1 MDQDFNLNVRINTG
15 DAVQGLINI
24 KSAADQAATS
34 VGKVGESAQS
44 AAQEVSK
51 VGDAADKS
59 IPKVQGLGSAFEGVF
74 STAVEMG
81 SQAGGTLGDIF
92 KSVNQAIPTVKQINN
107 TAITGLR
114 GVKAA
119 LASTGIGAFIVAI
132 GVIISH
138 WEGFLQAVGSSKEEF
153 DTFKSKALDTLG
165 NIVSGIV
172 GVGNVIFQS
181 LITPLRTV
189 IVTVQGLGR
198 VMGDVFSGQWGKI
211 REDAQNALGAIKDVW
226 EKGLDFSGN
235 FQKGKEAGE
244 KFVQGVVTTFTYKAP
259 EIEKTGTDNLSGGSS
274 GKGNAY
280 RKAGEKAGKEFGK
293 GLAQGADSMSKE
305 VSSMV
310 DKLLDEKEL
319 QAEIERVEKEVVP
332 DLVQQLKG
340 LTGNVDLD
348 FNGKLFTEDV
358 VKEIAKLELAYHK
371 NLEAIRKEEEKG
383 LLNSQTAKE
392 LRESL
397 EKEHNEAIGSI
408 LEQRAGEYREE
419 GEEELKYTQGQLK
432 TLLELQYRREELEHQ
447 FDEDQ
452 LTSGG
457 YWSVGKNK
465 ALEALQLDR
474 LNSLKKYYQ
483 EMFKIETDPDKKQ
496 EILQDIQDVEN
507 QKTLIVLQASEERKK
522 IRASEV
528 ATYADA
534 ANSIADI
541 FGTVAAAEEERIQ
554 RELDAGDIGI
564 EAAKSQFETVKQWQ
578 YAQTWINTV
587 AGMTAALTAPSMQ
600 ATGPAGWVAAATQ
613 AASLLATGIAQT
625 IKIKNTQFNGGGV
638 SSGGSGISAS
648 PSVTPIDVR
657 NDIQQSPT
665 VLPDSQS
672 PRNQRV
678 YILERDIQDSNRR
691 VEVRENNS
699 TF

>member
-15 DAVQGLINI
+15 DAVQDLLNI

-92 KSVNQAIPTVKQINN
+92 KSVNQAIPTVKKINS
-107 TAITGLR
+107 TAISGLR

-138 WEGFLQAVGSSKEEF
+138 WEGFLQAVGSSEEEF

-181 LITPLRTV
+181 LITPFQNV

-226 EKGLDFSGN
+226 EKGFDFSGN

-244 KFVQGVVTTFTYKAP
+244 KFVQGVVTTFTF
-259 EIEKTGTDNLSGGSS
+259 
-274 GKGNAY
+274 
-280 RKAGEKAGKEFGK
+280 RKAGEKAGEEFGE

-319 QAEIERVEKEVVP
+319 QAEIDRVKKEVVP

-340 LTGNVDLD
+340 LTGNIDLD

-358 VKEIAKLELAYHK
+358 VTEIAKLELAYRK

-419 GEEELKYTQGQLK
+419 GEEELKYTRGQLK

-522 IRASEV
+522 IRLEEV
-528 ATYADA
+528 QSYMDA

-541 FGTVAAAEEERIQ
+541 FGIVAEAEEERIQ
-554 RELDAGDIGI
+554 RQLDAGEISK
-564 EAAKSQFETVKQWQ
+564 EAAESQFKTVKQWQ
-578 YAQTWINTV
+578 YAQTWINTI
-587 AGMTAALTAPSMQ
+587 AGMTAALTSPILNS
-600 ATGPAGWVAAATQ
+600 TPAGWVAASVQ
-613 AASLLATGIAQT
+613 AASLLSTGIAQT
-625 IKIKNTQFNGGGV
+625 IKIKNTKFNGEGV
-638 SSGGSGISAS
+638 SSGGSGVSAS

-691 VEVRENNS
+691 VEIRENNS

>member
-1 MDQDFNLNVRINTG
+1 MEDQNVNLNVKINTG
-15 DAVQGLINI
+15 DAVQSLIDI

-74 STAVEMG
+74 STALELG

-92 KSVNQAIPTVKQINN
+92 KSVNQAIPTVKKINS

-132 GVIISH
+132 GVITSH
-138 WEGFLQAVGSSKEEF
+138 WEGFLQAIGSSKEEF
-153 DTFKSKALDTLG
+153 DTFKSTALDTLG

-172 GVGNVIFQS
+172 GVGNVIFQA
-181 LITPLRTV
+181 LITPFRNV
-189 IVTVQGLGR
+189 IVTVQGLGS

-211 REDAQNALGAIKDVW
+211 REDAQNALGTIKDFW
-226 EKGLDFSGN
+226 EKGFDFSGN
-235 FQKGKEAGE
+235 FQKGREAGE
-244 KFVQGVVTTFTYKAP
+244 KFVQGVITTFTYKAP
-259 EIEKTGTDNLSGGSS
+259 EIRN
-274 GKGNAY
+274 
-280 RKAGEKAGKEFGK
+280 AGENAGKEF
-293 GLAQGADSMSKE
+293 ADSMSKE

-319 QAEIERVEKEVVP
+319 QAEIDRVKKEVVP
-332 DLVQQLKG
+332 DLVQQLKE
-340 LTGNVDLD
+340 LSGNVDLD

-358 VKEIAKLELAYHK
+358 VTEIAKLELAYRK

-392 LRESL
+392 LRENL

-432 TLLELQYRREELEHQ
+432 TLLELQDRREELEYQ
-447 FDEDQ
+447 FNEDQ

-496 EILQDIQDVEN
+496 EILQNIQDVEN

-522 IRASEV
+522 IRLEEIQS
-528 ATYADA
+528 YADA

-541 FGTVAAAEEERIQ
+541 LGTVAQAEEERIQ
-554 RELDAGDIGI
+554 KQLDAGDISK
-564 EAAKSQFETVKQWQ
+564 EAAESQFKTVKQWQ
-578 YAQTWINTV
+578 YAQTWINTI
-587 AGMTAALTAPSMQ
+587 AGMTAALTAPSLQ
-600 ATGPAGWVAAATQ
+600 SNPAGWVAAATQ

-625 IKIKNTQFNGGGV
+625 IKIKNTKFNGEGV

-691 VEVRENNS
+691 VEIRENNS

>member
-1 MDQDFNLNVRINTG
+1 MDQDFNLNVKINTG
-15 DAVQGLINI
+15 NAVQSLLDI

-74 STAVEMG
+74 STALELG

-92 KSVNQAIPTVKQINN
+92 KSINQAIPTVQKINS
-107 TAITGLR
+107 TAIAGLR

-138 WEGFLQAVGSSKEEF
+138 WEGFLQAIGSSKEEF
-153 DTFKSKALDTLG
+153 DTFKSKVLDTLG

-181 LITPLRTV
+181 LITPVRNV
-189 IVTVQGLGR
+189 IVAVQGLGR

-211 REDAQNALGAIKDVW
+211 KEDAQNALGSIKDSW
-226 EKGLDFSGN
+226 EKGFDFSGN
-235 FQKGKEAGE
+235 FQKGREAGE

-259 EIEKTGTDNLSGGSS
+259 EI
-274 GKGNAY
+274 
-280 RKAGEKAGKEFGK
+280 RRAGEEAGEEF
-293 GLAQGADSMSKE
+293 ADSMSKE

-310 DKLLDEKEL
+310 DKLIDEKEL
-319 QAEIERVEKEVVP
+319 QAEIDRVKKEVVP
-332 DLVQQLKG
+332 DLVEQLKR
-340 LTGNVDLD
+340 LSGNIDLD

-358 VKEIAKLELAYHK
+358 VTEIAKLELAYHK
-371 NLEAIRKEEEKG
+371 SLEAIKKEEEGG

-397 EKEHNEAIGSI
+397 EKEHNEAIESI
-408 LEQRAGEYREE
+408 LLQRAREYREE

-447 FDEDQ
+447 FEEDQ

-457 YWSVGKNK
+457 YWSVGKSK

-507 QKTLIVLQASEERKK
+507 QKTLIERQGLEERKK
-522 IRASEV
+522 IRLEEV
-528 ATYADA
+528 QSYADA

-541 FGTVAAAEEERIQ
+541 FGTVAQAEEERIQ
-554 RELDAGDIGI
+554 RQLDAGDISK
-564 EAAKSQFETVKQWQ
+564 EAAESQFETVKGWQ
-578 YAQTWINTV
+578 YAQTWINTI
-587 AGMTAALTAPSMQ
+587 AGMTAALTAPSLQ
-600 ATGPAGWVAAATQ
+600 SNPAGWVAAATQ

-625 IKIKNTQFNGGGV
+625 IKIKKTKFNGEGV
-638 SSGGSGISAS
+638 SSGGSGITAS

>member
-1 MDQDFNLNVRINTG
+1 MDQDFNLNVKINTG
-15 DAVQGLINI
+15 DAVQSLTNI

-74 STAVEMG
+74 STALEMG

-92 KSVNQAIPTVKQINN
+92 KSVNQAIPTVKKINS

-181 LITPLRTV
+181 LITPLRNV

-211 REDAQNALGAIKDVW
+211 KEDAQNALGAIKDVW
-226 EKGLDFSGN
+226 EEGFDFSGN

-259 EIEKTGTDNLSGGSS
+259 EVEKTGTDSLSGGSS

-319 QAEIERVEKEVVP
+319 QAEIDRVKKEVVP

-340 LTGNVDLD
+340 LTGNIDLD

-358 VKEIAKLELAYHK
+358 VTEIAKLELAYHK

-383 LLNSQTAKE
+383 LLNSQTVKE

-541 FGTVAAAEEERIQ
+541 LGTVAAAEEERIQ
-554 RELDAGDIGI
+554 RQLDAGDISK
-564 EAAKSQFETVKQWQ
+564 EAAESQFKTVKQWQ
-578 YAQTWINTV
+578 YAQTWINTI

-625 IKIKNTQFNGGGV
+625 IKIKNTEFGGGGV

-691 VEVRENNS
+691 VEIRENNS

>member
-1 MDQDFNLNVRINTG
+1 MDQDFNLNVKINTG
-15 DAVQGLINI
+15 DAVQGLTNI

-34 VGKVGESAQS
+34 VGKIGESARS

-51 VGDAADKS
+51 VEDAADKS
-59 IPKVQGLGSAFEGVF
+59 IPKVQGLGSAFEEVF
-74 STAVEMG
+74 STALNMG

-92 KSVNQAIPTVKQINN
+92 KSVNQAIPTVKKINS
-107 TAITGLR
+107 TAIAGLR

-132 GVIISH
+132 GVITSH
-138 WEGFLQAVGSSKEEF
+138 WEGFLQAIGSSKEEF

-172 GVGNVIFQS
+172 GVGNIIFQS
-181 LITPLRTV
+181 LITPFRNV

-198 VMGDVFSGQWGKI
+198 VMEDVFSGQWGKI
-211 REDAQNALGAIKDVW
+211 KEDARNALGAIKDTW
-226 EKGLDFSGN
+226 EKGFDFSGN

-244 KFVQGVVTTFTYKAP
+244 KFVQGVVITF
-259 EIEKTGTDNLSGGSS
+259 
-274 GKGNAY
+274 
-280 RKAGEKAGKEFGK
+280 RKAGEEAGEGFGE
-293 GLAQGADSMSKE
+293 GLADSMSKE

-319 QAEIERVEKEVVP
+319 QAEIERVKKEVVP
-332 DLVQQLKG
+332 DLVQQLKE

-358 VKEIAKLELAYHK
+358 VTEIAKLELAYRK

-392 LRESL
+392 LKESL

-419 GEEELKYTQGQLK
+419 GEEELKYTRGQLK
-432 TLLELQYRREELEHQ
+432 TLLELQHRREELEYQ
-447 FDEDQ
+447 FNEDQ

-507 QKTLIVLQASEERKK
+507 QKTLIVLQAAEERKQ
-522 IRASEV
+522 IRLEEIQS
-528 ATYADA
+528 YADA

-541 FGTVAAAEEERIQ
+541 LGTVAQAEEERIQ
-554 RELDAGDIGI
+554 RQLDAGDISK
-564 EAAKSQFETVKQWQ
+564 EAAESQFKTVKQWQ
-578 YAQTWINTV
+578 YAQTWINTI
-587 AGMTAALTAPSMQ
+587 AGMTAALTAPSLQ
-600 ATGPAGWVAAATQ
+600 SNPAGWVAAATQ

-625 IKIKNTQFNGGGV
+625 IKIKKTKFNGEGV
-638 SSGGSGISAS
+638 SSGGSGVSAS
-648 PSVTPIDVR
+648 PSVSVTPIDVR

>member
-1 MDQDFNLNVRINTG
+1 MDQDFNLNVKINTG
-15 DAVQGLINI
+15 NAVQDLLNI

-34 VGKVGESAQS
+34 VGKIGESAQG
-44 AAQEVSK
+44 AAQEVSN

-74 STAVEMG
+74 STALEMG

-92 KSVNQAIPTVKQINN
+92 KSVNQAIPTVKKINS
-107 TAITGLR
+107 TAIAGLR

-119 LASTGIGAFIVAI
+119 LVSTGIGAFIVAI

-181 LITPLRTV
+181 LITPLRNV
-189 IVTVQGLGR
+189 IVTVQGLGK

-211 REDAQNALGAIKDVW
+211 KEDAQNALGAIKDVW
-226 EKGLDFSGN
+226 EEGFDFSGN

-259 EIEKTGTDNLSGGSS
+259 EVEKTGTDTLSGGSS

-280 RKAGEKAGKEFGK
+280 RKAGEKAGKEFGE
-293 GLAQGADSMSKE
+293 GLAQGVD
-305 VSSMV
+305 SMV
-310 DKLLDEKEL
+310 DKLQDEKEL
-319 QAEIERVEKEVVP
+319 QAEIDRVKKEVVP
-332 DLVQQLKG
+332 DLVQQLKE
-340 LTGNVDLD
+340 LTGNTDLD

-358 VKEIAKLELAYHK
+358 VTEIAKLELAYHK

-474 LNSLKKYYQ
+474 LNSLKKYYE

-534 ANSIADI
+534 ANSIAEI
-541 FGTVAAAEEERIQ
+541 FGTVAQLEEERIQ
-554 RELDAGDIGI
+554 RQLKAGDIGI

-578 YAQTWINTV
+578 YAQTWINTI

-600 ATGPAGWVAAATQ
+600 TTGPAGWVAAATQ

-625 IKIKNTQFNGGGV
+625 IKIKNTEFDGGGV
-638 SSGGSGISAS
+638 SSGGSGVSAS

>member
-1 MDQDFNLNVRINTG
+1 MDQDFNLNVKINTG
-15 DAVQGLINI
+15 DAVQGLTNI

-34 VGKVGESAQS
+34 VGKVGESARS

-81 SQAGGTLGDIF
+81 SRAGGTLGDIF
-92 KSVNQAIPTVKQINN
+92 KSVNQAIPIVKKINN

-181 LITPLRTV
+181 LITPLQNV

-226 EKGLDFSGN
+226 EKGFDFSGN

-244 KFVQGVVTTFTYKAP
+244 KFVQGVVITF
-259 EIEKTGTDNLSGGSS
+259 
-274 GKGNAY
+274 
-280 RKAGEKAGKEFGK
+280 RKAGEKAGKEFGE

-319 QAEIERVEKEVVP
+319 QAEIDRVKKEVVP

-340 LTGNVDLD
+340 LTGNIDLD

-358 VKEIAKLELAYHK
+358 VTEIAKLELAYHK

-522 IRASEV
+522 IRIEEIQS
-528 ATYADA
+528 YADA

-554 RELDAGDIGI
+554 RQLDAGDISI

-578 YAQTWINTV
+578 YAQTWINTI

-613 AASLLATGIAQT
+613 AASILATGIAQT
-625 IKIKNTQFNGGGV
+625 IKIKNTDFSGGGV
-638 SSGGSGISAS
+638 SSGGSGVSAS

>member
-1 MDQDFNLNVRINTG
+1 MDQDFNLNVKINTG
-15 DAVQGLINI
+15 NAVQDLLNI
-24 KSAADQAATS
+24 KSAADQAAGS
-34 VGKVGESAQS
+34 VGKIGESAQG

-59 IPKVQGLGSAFEGVF
+59 IPKVQGLGGAFEGVF
-74 STAVEMG
+74 STALDLG

-92 KSVNQAIPTVKQINN
+92 KSVNQAIPAVQKINS
-107 TAITGLR
+107 TAISGLR

-181 LITPLRTV
+181 LITPFQNV

-211 REDAQNALGAIKDVW
+211 KEDAQNALGAIKGVW
-226 EKGLDFSGN
+226 EKGFDFSGN

-244 KFVQGVVTTFTYKAP
+244 KFVQGVVTTFTYKA
-259 EIEKTGTDNLSGGSS
+259 
-274 GKGNAY
+274 
-280 RKAGEKAGKEFGK
+280 GEKAGEEFGE
-293 GLAQGADSMSKE
+293 GLAQGAENSMSKE

-310 DKLLDEKEL
+310 DKLIDEKEL
-319 QAEIERVEKEVVP
+319 QAEIDRVKKKVVP
-332 DLVQQLKG
+332 DLVQQLKE
-340 LTGNVDLD
+340 LTGNTDLD

-358 VKEIAKLELAYHK
+358 VTEIAKLELAYHK

-392 LRESL
+392 LKESL
-397 EKEHNEAIGSI
+397 EKEHNEAIESI

-419 GEEELKYTQGQLK
+419 GEEELKYTRGQLK

-447 FDEDQ
+447 FEEDQ

-474 LNSLKKYYQ
+474 LNSLKKYYE

-522 IRASEV
+522 IRLEEIQS
-528 ATYADA
+528 YADA

-541 FGTVAAAEEERIQ
+541 LGTVAEAEEERIQ
-554 RELDAGDIGI
+554 RQLDAGDISK
-564 EAAKSQFETVKQWQ
+564 EAAESQFKTVKQWQ
-578 YAQTWINTV
+578 YAQTWINTI
-587 AGMTAALTAPSMQ
+587 AGMTAALTAPSLQ
-600 ATGPAGWVAAATQ
+600 SNPAGWVAAATQ

-625 IKIKNTQFNGGGV
+625 IKIKNTKFDGEGV
-638 SSGGSGISAS
+638 SSGGSGITAS

-672 PRNQRV
+672 PRHQRV

>member
-1 MDQDFNLNVRINTG
+1 MDQDFNLNVKINTG
-15 DAVQGLINI
+15 NAIQSLTNI

-34 VGKVGESAQS
+34 VGKIGESAQG

-74 STAVEMG
+74 STALELG

-92 KSVNQAIPTVKQINN
+92 KSINQAIPTVKKINS

-119 LASTGIGAFIVAI
+119 LVSTGIGAFIVAI
-132 GVIISH
+132 GAIISH

-153 DTFKSKALDTLG
+153 DNFKSKALDTLG

-181 LITPLRTV
+181 LITPVRNV
-189 IVTVQGLGR
+189 IVAVQGLGR

-211 REDAQNALGAIKDVW
+211 KEDAQNALGAIKDSW
-226 EKGLDFSGN
+226 EKGFDFSGN
-235 FQKGKEAGE
+235 FQKGREAGE

-259 EIEKTGTDNLSGGSS
+259 EVRG
-274 GKGNAY
+274 
-280 RKAGEKAGKEFGK
+280 AGEDLGKEF
-293 GLAQGADSMSKE
+293 ADSMSKE

-319 QAEIERVEKEVVP
+319 QAEIDRVKKKVVP
-332 DLVQQLKG
+332 DLVQQLKELSG
-340 LTGNVDLD
+340 KVDLD

-358 VKEIAKLELAYHK
+358 VTEIAKLELAYRK
-371 NLEAIRKEEEKG
+371 NLEAIRKEEEGG

-432 TLLELQYRREELEHQ
+432 TLLELQYRREELERQ
-447 FDEDQ
+447 FEEDQ

-507 QKTLIVLQASEERKK
+507 QKTLVVLQAAEERKK
-522 IRASEV
+522 IRLEEIQS
-528 ATYADA
+528 YADA

-541 FGTVAAAEEERIQ
+541 LGTVAQAEEERIQ
-554 RELDAGDIGI
+554 RQLDAGDISK
-564 EAAKSQFETVKQWQ
+564 EAAENQFKTVKQWQ
-578 YAQTWINTV
+578 YAQTWINTI

-625 IKIKNTQFNGGGV
+625 IKIKKTKFNGEGV
-638 SSGGSGISAS
+638 SSGGSGVSAS

-691 VEVRENNS
+691 VEIRENNS

>member
-1 MDQDFNLNVRINTG
+1 MDQDFNLNVKINTG
-15 DAVQGLINI
+15 DAVQGLTNI
-24 KSAADQAATS
+24 KSAADQAAAS

-74 STAVEMG
+74 STALDLG

-92 KSVNQAIPTVKQINN
+92 KSINQAIPTVQKINS
-107 TAITGLR
+107 TAIRGLR

-181 LITPLRTV
+181 LITPVRNV
-189 IVTVQGLGR
+189 IVAVQGLGK

-211 REDAQNALGAIKDVW
+211 KEDAQNALGAIKDSW
-226 EKGLDFSGN
+226 EKGFDFSGN
-235 FQKGKEAGE
+235 FQKGREAGE

-259 EIEKTGTDNLSGGSS
+259 EIRN
-274 GKGNAY
+274 
-280 RKAGEKAGKEFGK
+280 AGEEVGEEI
-293 GLAQGADSMSKE
+293 ADSMSKE

-310 DKLLDEKEL
+310 DKLIDEKEL
-319 QAEIERVEKEVVP
+319 QAEIERVKKEVIP
-332 DLVQQLKG
+332 DLVQQLQK

-358 VKEIAKLELAYHK
+358 VTEIAKLELAYRK
-371 NLEAIRKEEEKG
+371 NLEAIRKEEEGG

-408 LEQRAGEYREE
+408 LLQRAREYREE
-419 GEEELKYTQGQLK
+419 GEEELKYTRGQHK
-432 TLLELQYRREELEHQ
+432 TLLELQYRREELERQ
-447 FDEDQ
+447 FNEDQ
-452 LTSGG
+452 LSLGG

-474 LNSLKKYYQ
+474 LNSLKKYYR
-483 EMFKIETDPDKKQ
+483 EMLKIETDSDKKQ

-522 IRASEV
+522 IRLEEIQSYV
-528 ATYADA
+528 DA

-541 FGTVAAAEEERIQ
+541 LGTVAQAEEERIQ
-554 RELDAGDIGI
+554 RQLDAGDIGI
-564 EAAKSQFETVKQWQ
+564 EAAKRQFETVKKWQ
-578 YAQTWINTV
+578 YAQTWINTI
-587 AGMTAALTAPSMQ
+587 AGMTAALTAPSLQ
-600 ATGPAGWVAAATQ
+600 SNPAGWVAAATQ

-625 IKIKNTQFNGGGV
+625 IKIKNTDINGGGV
-638 SSGGSGISAS
+638 SSGGSGVSAS

-672 PRNQRV
+672 PRHQRV

-691 VEVRENNS
+691 VEIRENNS

>member
-1 MDQDFNLNVRINTG
+1 MDQDFNLNVKINTG
-15 DAVQGLINI
+15 DAVQSLTNI
-24 KSAADQAATS
+24 KSAADQAAAS

-81 SQAGGTLGDIF
+81 SRAGGTLGDIF
-92 KSVNQAIPTVKQINN
+92 KSVNQAIPIVKKINS

-181 LITPLRTV
+181 LITPFRNV
-189 IVTVQGLGR
+189 IVTVQGLGK
-198 VMGDVFSGQWGKI
+198 VMEDVFSGQWGKI

-226 EKGLDFSGN
+226 EKGFDFSGN

-244 KFVQGVVTTFTYKAP
+244 KFVQGVVITF
-259 EIEKTGTDNLSGGSS
+259 
-274 GKGNAY
+274 
-280 RKAGEKAGKEFGK
+280 RKAGEKAGKEFGN

-319 QAEIERVEKEVVP
+319 QAEIDRVKKEVVP
-332 DLVQQLKG
+332 DLVQQLKE

-522 IRASEV
+522 IRLEEIQS
-528 ATYADA
+528 YADA

-541 FGTVAAAEEERIQ
+541 LGTVAEAEEERIQ
-554 RELDAGDIGI
+554 RQLDAGEIGI
-564 EAAKSQFETVKQWQ
+564 EAAKSQFETVKGWQ
-578 YAQTWINTV
+578 YAQTWINTI
-587 AGMTAALTAPSMQ
+587 AGMTAALTSPSLQ
-600 ATGPAGWVAAATQ
+600 SNPAGWVAAATQ

-625 IKIKNTQFNGGGV
+625 IKIKNTEFDGGGV
-638 SSGGSGISAS
+638 SSGGSGITAS

-657 NDIQQSPT
+657 DDIQQSPT

-691 VEVRENNS
+691 VEIRENNS

>member
-1 MDQDFNLNVRINTG
+1 MDQDFNLNVKINTG
-15 DAVQGLINI
+15 DAVQGLTNI
-24 KSAADQAATS
+24 KSAADQAAIS

-59 IPKVQGLGSAFEGVF
+59 IPKVQGLGGAFEGVF
-74 STAVEMG
+74 STAIEMG

-92 KSVNQAIPTVKQINN
+92 KSVNQAIPTVKKINS
-107 TAITGLR
+107 TAISGLR

-138 WEGFLQAVGSSKEEF
+138 WEGFLQAVGSSEEEF

-181 LITPLRTV
+181 LITPFQNV

-198 VMGDVFSGQWGKI
+198 VMEDVFSGQWGKI

-226 EKGLDFSGN
+226 EKGFDFSGN

-244 KFVQGVVTTFTYKAP
+244 KFVQGVVTTFTF
-259 EIEKTGTDNLSGGSS
+259 
-274 GKGNAY
+274 
-280 RKAGEKAGKEFGK
+280 RKAGEKAGKEFGE

-319 QAEIERVEKEVVP
+319 QAEIDRVKKEVVP

-358 VKEIAKLELAYHK
+358 VTEIAKLELAYRK

-483 EMFKIETDPDKKQ
+483 EMFKIETDPYKKQ

-522 IRASEV
+522 IRLEEV
-528 ATYADA
+528 QSYMDA

-541 FGTVAAAEEERIQ
+541 LGTVAEAEEERIQ
-554 RELDAGDIGI
+554 RQLDAGDISK
-564 EAAKSQFETVKQWQ
+564 EAAESQFKTVKQWQ
-578 YAQTWINTV
+578 YAQTWINTI
-587 AGMTAALTAPSMQ
+587 AGMTAALTAPSLQ
-600 ATGPAGWVAAATQ
+600 SNPAGWVAAAAQ

-625 IKIKNTQFNGGGV
+625 IKIKNTKFNGEGV
-638 SSGGSGISAS
+638 SSGGSGVSAS
-648 PSVTPIDVR
+648 PSVSVTPIDVR

>member
-1 MDQDFNLNVRINTG
+1 MDQDFNLNVKINTG
-15 DAVQGLINI
+15 DAVQGLTNI

-34 VGKVGESAQS
+34 VGKIGEGARS

-81 SQAGGTLGDIF
+81 SRAGGTLGDIF
-92 KSVNQAIPTVKQINN
+92 KSVNQAIPIVKKINN

-172 GVGNVIFQS
+172 GVGNIIFQS
-181 LITPLRTV
+181 LITPFRNV

-198 VMGDVFSGQWGKI
+198 VMEDVFSGQWGKI
-211 REDAQNALGAIKDVW
+211 REDAQNALGAIKGVW
-226 EKGLDFSGN
+226 EKGFDFSGN

-244 KFVQGVVTTFTYKAP
+244 KFVQGVVITF
-259 EIEKTGTDNLSGGSS
+259 
-274 GKGNAY
+274 
-280 RKAGEKAGKEFGK
+280 RKAGEKAGTEFGE
-293 GLAQGADSMSKE
+293 GLAEGADSMSKE

-319 QAEIERVEKEVVP
+319 QAEIDRVKKEVVP
-332 DLVQQLKG
+332 DLVQQLKE
-340 LTGNVDLD
+340 LTGNIDLD

-358 VKEIAKLELAYHK
+358 VTEIAKLELAYRK

-432 TLLELQYRREELEHQ
+432 TLLELQDRREELEYQ
-447 FDEDQ
+447 FNEDQ

-522 IRASEV
+522 IRLEEIQS
-528 ATYADA
+528 YADA

-541 FGTVAAAEEERIQ
+541 LGTVAQAEEERIQ
-554 RELDAGDIGI
+554 RQLDAGDISK
-564 EAAKSQFETVKQWQ
+564 EAAESQFKTVKQWQ
-578 YAQTWINTV
+578 YAQTWINTI

-625 IKIKNTQFNGGGV
+625 IKIKNTKFNGEGV
-638 SSGGSGISAS
+638 SSGGSGVSAS

>member
-15 DAVQGLINI
+15 DAVQDLLNI

-92 KSVNQAIPTVKQINN
+92 KSVNQAIPTVKKINS
-107 TAITGLR
+107 TAISGLR

-138 WEGFLQAVGSSKEEF
+138 WEGFLQAVGSSEEEF

-181 LITPLRTV
+181 LITPFQNV

-226 EKGLDFSGN
+226 EKGFDFSGN

-244 KFVQGVVTTFTYKAP
+244 KFVQGVVTTFTF
-259 EIEKTGTDNLSGGSS
+259 
-274 GKGNAY
+274 
-280 RKAGEKAGKEFGK
+280 RKAGEKAGEEFGE

-319 QAEIERVEKEVVP
+319 QAEIDRVKKEVVP

-340 LTGNVDLD
+340 LTGNIDLD

-358 VKEIAKLELAYHK
+358 VTEIAKLELAYRK

-419 GEEELKYTQGQLK
+419 GEEELKYTRGQLK

-522 IRASEV
+522 IRLEEV
-528 ATYADA
+528 QSYMDA

-541 FGTVAAAEEERIQ
+541 FGIVAEAEEERIQ

-564 EAAKSQFETVKQWQ
+564 EAAKSQFETVKKWQ
-578 YAQTWINTV
+578 YAQTWINTI
-587 AGMTAALTAPSMQ
+587 AGMTAALTAPSLQ
-600 ATGPAGWVAAATQ
+600 SNPAGWVAAATQ

-625 IKIKNTQFNGGGV
+625 IKIKNTDFSGGGV
-638 SSGGSGISAS
+638 SSGGSGITTS

-691 VEVRENNS
+691 VEVRESNS

>member
-15 DAVQGLINI
+15 DAVQSLTDI
-24 KSAADQAATS
+24 KSAADQAAAS
-34 VGKVGESAQS
+34 VGKIGESSQS

-74 STAVEMG
+74 STALELG

-92 KSVNQAIPTVKQINN
+92 KSVNQAIPTVKKINS

-181 LITPLRTV
+181 LITPFQNV

-198 VMGDVFSGQWGKI
+198 VMEDVFSGQWGKI

-226 EKGLDFSGN
+226 EKGFDFSGN

-259 EIEKTGTDNLSGGSS
+259 EV
-274 GKGNAY
+274 
-280 RKAGEKAGKEFGK
+280 RRAGEDVGKEF
-293 GLAQGADSMSKE
+293 ADSMSKE

-319 QAEIERVEKEVVP
+319 QAEIDRVKKEVVP
-332 DLVQQLKG
+332 DLVQQLKE

-358 VKEIAKLELAYHK
+358 VTEIAKLELAYHK

-541 FGTVAAAEEERIQ
+541 LGTVAQAEEERIQ
-554 RELDAGDIGI
+554 RQLDAGDISK
-564 EAAKSQFETVKQWQ
+564 EAAENQFKTVKQWQ

-600 ATGPAGWVAAATQ
+600 TTGPAGWVAAATQ

-625 IKIKNTQFNGGGV
+625 IKIKNTDFNGGGV
-638 SSGGSGISAS
+638 SSGGSGITAS

-691 VEVRENNS
+691 VEIRENNS

>member
-1 MDQDFNLNVRINTG
+1 MDQDFNLNVKINTG
-15 DAVQGLINI
+15 NAVQDLLNI
-24 KSAADQAATS
+24 KSAADQAAGS
-34 VGKVGESAQS
+34 VGKIGESAQG

-59 IPKVQGLGSAFEGVF
+59 IPKVQGLGGAFEGVF
-74 STAVEMG
+74 STALDLG

-92 KSVNQAIPTVKQINN
+92 KSVNQAIPAVQKINS
-107 TAITGLR
+107 TAISGLR

-181 LITPLRTV
+181 LITPFQNV

-211 REDAQNALGAIKDVW
+211 KEDAQNALGAIKGVW
-226 EKGLDFSGN
+226 EKGFDFSGN

-244 KFVQGVVTTFTYKAP
+244 KFVQGVVTTFTYKA
-259 EIEKTGTDNLSGGSS
+259 
-274 GKGNAY
+274 
-280 RKAGEKAGKEFGK
+280 GEKAGEEFGE
-293 GLAQGADSMSKE
+293 GLAQGAENSMSKE

-310 DKLLDEKEL
+310 DKLIDEKEL
-319 QAEIERVEKEVVP
+319 QAEIERVKKEVIP
-332 DLVQQLKG
+332 DLVQQLKE

-358 VKEIAKLELAYHK
+358 VTEIAKLELAYHK

-392 LRESL
+392 LKESL
-397 EKEHNEAIGSI
+397 EKEHNEAIESI

-419 GEEELKYTQGQLK
+419 GEEELKYTRGQLK

-447 FDEDQ
+447 FEEDQ

-474 LNSLKKYYQ
+474 LNSLKKYYE

-522 IRASEV
+522 IRLEEIQS
-528 ATYADA
+528 YADA

-541 FGTVAAAEEERIQ
+541 LGTVAEAEEERIQ
-554 RELDAGDIGI
+554 RQLDAGDISK
-564 EAAKSQFETVKQWQ
+564 EAAESQFKTVKQWQ
-578 YAQTWINTV
+578 YAQTWINTI
-587 AGMTAALTAPSMQ
+587 AGMTAALTAPSLQ
-600 ATGPAGWVAAATQ
+600 SNPAGWVAAATQ

-625 IKIKNTQFNGGGV
+625 IKIKNTKFDGEGV
-638 SSGGSGISAS
+638 SSGGSGITAS

-672 PRNQRV
+672 PRHQRV

>member
-1 MDQDFNLNVRINTG
+1 MDQDFNLNVKIDTG
-15 DAVQGLINI
+15 DAVQGLTNI

-34 VGKVGESAQS
+34 VGKIGESAQS

-59 IPKVQGLGSAFEGVF
+59 IPKVQGLGSAFEGAF
-74 STAVEMG
+74 STAVKMG

-92 KSVNQAIPTVKQINN
+92 KSVNQAIPTVKKINS
-107 TAITGLR
+107 TAITGLK

-132 GVIISH
+132 GVLTSH
-138 WEGFLQAVGSSKEEF
+138 WEGFLHAIGSSKEEF
-153 DTFKSKALDTLG
+153 DSFKSKALDTLG

-181 LITPLRTV
+181 LITPLRNV

-198 VMGDVFSGQWGKI
+198 VMEAVFSGQWGKI
-211 REDAQNALGAIKDVW
+211 KTEAQNALGAIKDVW
-226 EKGLDFSGN
+226 EKGFDFSGN

-259 EIEKTGTDNLSGGSS
+259 EVEKTGTDTLSGGSS

-319 QAEIERVEKEVVP
+319 QAEIERVKKEVVP

-340 LTGNVDLD
+340 LTGNIDLD

-358 VKEIAKLELAYHK
+358 VKEIAKLELAYRK
-371 NLEAIRKEEEKG
+371 NLEAIGKEEEKG
-383 LLNSQTAKE
+383 LLNSQTVKE

-408 LEQRAGEYREE
+408 LEQRAGEYRKE
-419 GEEELKYTQGQLK
+419 GEEELKHTQGRLK
-432 TLLELQYRREELEHQ
+432 TLLELQHRREELEYQ

-457 YWSVGKNK
+457 YWSVDKNK

-496 EILQDIQDVEN
+496 EILQDLQNVEN
-507 QKTLIVLQASEERKK
+507 QKTLIAFQASEERKK
-522 IRASEV
+522 IIASEV
-528 ATYADA
+528 NTYAEA
-534 ANSIADI
+534 AQNIADI
-541 FGTVAAAEEERIQ
+541 FGTIAQAEEERIQ
-554 RELDAGDIGI
+554 REVESGKISEE
-564 EAAKSQFETVKQWQ
+564 EAKKQFETNKKWQ
-578 YAQTWINTV
+578 YAQTWINTL
-587 AGMTAALTAPSMQ
+587 AGMTAALTSPVMQSM
-600 ATGPAGWVAAATQ
+600 GIPGWIAAAAQ
-613 AASLLATGIAQT
+613 AASLLASGIAQT
-625 IKIKNTQFNGGGV
+625 IKIKNTKFGGE
-638 SSGGSGISAS
+638 SSGGGGTSVPNVG
-648 PSVTPIDVR
+648 VTPIDVR
-657 NDIQQSPT
+657 DDIQQSPS
-665 VLPDSQS
+665 VLADSQS
-672 PRNQRV
+672 PRDQRV
-678 YILERDIQDSNRR
+678 WILQGDLEESHKQ
-691 VEVRENNS
+691 VEIRESNS

>member
-1 MDQDFNLNVRINTG
+1 MDQDFNLNVKIDTG
-15 DAVQGLINI
+15 DAVQGLTDI

-34 VGKVGESAQS
+34 VGKIGESAQS

-59 IPKVQGLGSAFEGVF
+59 IPKVQGLGSAFEGAF
-74 STAVEMG
+74 STAVQMG
-81 SQAGGTLGDIF
+81 SQAGGTLGNIF
-92 KSVNQAIPTVKQINN
+92 KSVNQAIPTVKKINS
-107 TAITGLR
+107 TAITGLK

-119 LASTGIGAFIVAI
+119 LVSTGIGAFIVAV
-132 GVIISH
+132 GVLTSH
-138 WEGFLQAVGSSKEEF
+138 WEGFLHAIGSSKEEF
-153 DTFKSKALDTLG
+153 DSFKSKALDTLG

-172 GVGNVIFQS
+172 GVGNVIVQA
-181 LITPLRTV
+181 LITPLRNV

-198 VMGDVFSGQWGKI
+198 VFEDVFSAQWGKI

-226 EKGLDFSGN
+226 EKGFDFSGN

-259 EIEKTGTDNLSGGSS
+259 EVEKTGTDTLSGGSS

-305 VSSMV
+305 VSSMI

-319 QAEIERVEKEVVP
+319 KTEIERVKKEVVP

-358 VKEIAKLELAYHK
+358 VKEIAKLELAYRK
-371 NLEAIRKEEEKG
+371 NLEVIGKEEEKG
-383 LLNSQTAKE
+383 LLNSQTVKE

-408 LEQRAGEYREE
+408 LEQRAGEYRKE
-419 GEEELKYTQGQLK
+419 GEEELKYTQGRLK
-432 TLLELQYRREELEHQ
+432 TLLELQYRREELEYQ

-457 YWSVGKNK
+457 YWSVDKNK

-496 EILQDIQDVEN
+496 EILQDLQDVEN
-507 QKTLIVLQASEERKK
+507 QKTLIAFQASEERKK
-522 IRASEV
+522 IVASEV
-528 ATYADA
+528 NTYAEA
-534 ANSIADI
+534 AQSVASIL
-541 FGTVAAAEEERIQ
+541 GTVAQAEEERIQ
-554 RELDAGDIGI
+554 RQYENGEIS
-564 EAAKSQFETVKQWQ
+564 EKQAKEQFETNKKWQ
-578 YAQTWINTV
+578 YAQTWINTL
-587 AGMTAALTAPSMQ
+587 AGMTAALTSPVMQSM
-600 ATGPAGWVAAATQ
+600 GIPGWIAAAAQ
-613 AASLLATGIAQT
+613 AASLLASGIAQT
-625 IKIKNTQFNGGGV
+625 IKIKNTHFGEGSSSGGGV
-638 SSGGSGISAS
+638 STPNVG
-648 PSVTPIDVR
+648 VTPIDVR
-657 NDIQQSPT
+657 DDIQQSPS
-665 VLPDSQS
+665 VLADSQS
-672 PRNQRV
+672 PRDQRV
-678 YILERDIQDSNRR
+678 YILEGDIQDSNKR
-691 VEVRENNS
+691 VEIREDNS

>member
-1 MDQDFNLNVRINTG
+1 MDQDFNLNVKINTG
-15 DAVQGLINI
+15 DAVQGLVNI

-74 STAVEMG
+74 STALELG

-92 KSVNQAIPTVKQINN
+92 KSINQAIPTVKKINS

-132 GVIISH
+132 GVITSH

-172 GVGNVIFQS
+172 GVGNVIFQF
-181 LITPLRTV
+181 LITPFRNV

-211 REDAQNALGAIKDVW
+211 KEDAQNALGTIKDFW
-226 EKGLDFSGN
+226 EKGFDFSGN
-235 FQKGKEAGE
+235 FQKGREAGE
-244 KFVQGVVTTFTYKAP
+244 KFVQGVITTFTYKAP
-259 EIEKTGTDNLSGGSS
+259 EIRN
-274 GKGNAY
+274 
-280 RKAGEKAGKEFGK
+280 AGEEVGEEF
-293 GLAQGADSMSKE
+293 ADSMI
-305 VSSMV
+305 SSMV
-310 DKLLDEKEL
+310 DKLQDEKEL
-319 QAEIERVEKEVVP
+319 QAEIDRVKKEVVP
-332 DLVQQLKG
+332 DLVQQLKE
-340 LTGNVDLD
+340 LSGNVDLD

-358 VKEIAKLELAYHK
+358 VTEIAKLELAYNK
-371 NLEAIRKEEEKG
+371 SLEAIKKEEEGG

-392 LRESL
+392 LRENL
-397 EKEHNEAIGSI
+397 EKEHNEAIESI
-408 LEQRAGEYREE
+408 LLQRAREYREE

-432 TLLELQYRREELEHQ
+432 TLLELQYRREELERQ
-447 FDEDQ
+447 FNEDQ

-474 LNSLKKYYQ
+474 LNSLKEYYQ

-507 QKTLIVLQASEERKK
+507 QKTLIVRQASEERKK
-522 IRASEV
+522 IRLEEIQS
-528 ATYADA
+528 YADA

-541 FGTVAAAEEERIQ
+541 LGTVAQAEEERIQ
-554 RELDAGDIGI
+554 RQLDAGDISI
-564 EAAKSQFETVKQWQ
+564 EAAKSQFETVKKWQ
-578 YAQTWINTV
+578 YAQTWINTI
-587 AGMTAALTAPSMQ
+587 AGMTAALTAPSLQ
-600 ATGPAGWVAAATQ
+600 SNPAGWVAAATQ

-625 IKIKNTQFNGGGV
+625 IKIKNTEFGGGGV
-638 SSGGSGISAS
+638 SSGGSGVSAS

-691 VEVRENNS
+691 VEIRENNS

>member
-1 MDQDFNLNVRINTG
+1 MDQDFNLNVKINTG

-74 STAVEMG
+74 STALELG

-92 KSVNQAIPTVKQINN
+92 KSINQAIPTVKKINS

-119 LASTGIGAFIVAI
+119 LVSTGIGAFIVAI

-153 DTFKSKALDTLG
+153 DTFKSKVLDTLG

-172 GVGNVIFQS
+172 GVGNVIFQA
-181 LITPLRTV
+181 LITPFRNA
-189 IVTVQGLGR
+189 IVTVQGLGK

-211 REDAQNALGAIKDVW
+211 KEDAQNALGTIKDFW
-226 EKGLDFSGN
+226 EKGFDFSGN

-244 KFVQGVVTTFTYKAP
+244 KFVQGVITTFTYKAP
-259 EIEKTGTDNLSGGSS
+259 EIRN
-274 GKGNAY
+274 
-280 RKAGEKAGKEFGK
+280 AGEEVGEEF
-293 GLAQGADSMSKE
+293 ADSI

-310 DKLLDEKEL
+310 DKLQDEKEL
-319 QAEIERVEKEVVP
+319 QAEIERVKKEVVP
-332 DLVQQLKG
+332 DLVQQLKE
-340 LTGNVDLD
+340 LSGNVDLD

-358 VKEIAKLELAYHK
+358 VTEIAKLELAYRK

-419 GEEELKYTQGQLK
+419 GEEELKYTRGQLK

-447 FDEDQ
+447 FEEDQ

-474 LNSLKKYYQ
+474 LDSLKKYYQ

-522 IRASEV
+522 IRLEEIQS
-528 ATYADA
+528 YADA

-541 FGTVAAAEEERIQ
+541 LGTVAQAEEERIQ
-554 RELDAGDIGI
+554 RQLDAGDISI
-564 EAAKSQFETVKQWQ
+564 EAAKSQFETVKKWQ
-578 YAQTWINTV
+578 YAQTWINTI
-587 AGMTAALTAPSMQ
+587 AGMTAALTAPSLQ
-600 ATGPAGWVAAATQ
+600 SNPAGWVAAATQ

-625 IKIKNTQFNGGGV
+625 IKIKNTDFGGGGV

-691 VEVRENNS
+691 VEIRENNS

>member
-1 MDQDFNLNVRINTG
+1 MDQDFNLNVKINTG

-34 VGKVGESAQS
+34 VGKIGESAQS

-51 VGDAADKS
+51 VEDAADKS

-74 STAVEMG
+74 STALEMG

-92 KSVNQAIPTVKQINN
+92 KSVDQAIPTVKKINS

-132 GVIISH
+132 GVITSH
-138 WEGFLQAVGSSKEEF
+138 WEGFLQAIGSSKEEF
-153 DTFKSKALDTLG
+153 DTFKSTALDTLG

-172 GVGNVIFQS
+172 GVGNVIFQA
-181 LITPLRTV
+181 LITPFRNV
-189 IVTVQGLGR
+189 IVTVQGLGS

-211 REDAQNALGAIKDVW
+211 KEDAQNALGTIKDFW
-226 EKGLDFSGN
+226 EKGFDFSGN
-235 FQKGKEAGE
+235 FQKGREAGE
-244 KFVQGVVTTFTYKAP
+244 KFVQGVITTFTYKAP
-259 EIEKTGTDNLSGGSS
+259 EIRE
-274 GKGNAY
+274 
-280 RKAGEKAGKEFGK
+280 AGEE
-293 GLAQGADSMSKE
+293 LVDSMSKE

-319 QAEIERVEKEVVP
+319 QAEIDRVKKEVVP
-332 DLVQQLKG
+332 DLVQQLKE
-340 LTGNVDLD
+340 LSGNVDLD

-358 VKEIAKLELAYHK
+358 VTEIAKLELAYHK

-419 GEEELKYTQGQLK
+419 GEEELNYTRGQLK

-447 FDEDQ
+447 FNEDQ
-452 LTSGG
+452 LISGG

-507 QKTLIVLQASEERKK
+507 QKTLVVLQAAEERKQ
-522 IRASEV
+522 IRKEEIQS
-528 ATYADA
+528 YADA

-541 FGTVAAAEEERIQ
+541 LGTVAQAEEERIQ
-554 RELDAGDIGI
+554 RQLDAGDISI
-564 EAAKSQFETVKQWQ
+564 EAAKSQFETVKKWQ
-578 YAQTWINTV
+578 YAQTWINTI
-587 AGMTAALTAPSMQ
+587 AGMTAALTAPSLQ
-600 ATGPAGWVAAATQ
+600 SNPAGWVAAATQ

-625 IKIKNTQFNGGGV
+625 IKIKNTDFNGGGV
-638 SSGGSGISAS
+638 SSGGSGVSAS

-691 VEVRENNS
+691 VEIRENNS

>member
-1 MDQDFNLNVRINTG
+1 MDQDFNLNVKINTG
-15 DAVQGLINI
+15 DAVQGLTNI

-34 VGKVGESAQS
+34 VGKVGESARS

-74 STAVEMG
+74 STAIEMG

-92 KSVNQAIPTVKQINN
+92 KSVNQAIPTVKKINS

-138 WEGFLQAVGSSKEEF
+138 WEGFLQAVGSSEEEF

-181 LITPLRTV
+181 LITPLQNV

-211 REDAQNALGAIKDVW
+211 KEDAQNALGAIKDVW
-226 EKGLDFSGN
+226 EKGFDFSGN

-244 KFVQGVVTTFTYKAP
+244 KFVQGVVTTFTYKA
-259 EIEKTGTDNLSGGSS
+259 
-274 GKGNAY
+274 
-280 RKAGEKAGKEFGK
+280 GEKAGKEFGE

-310 DKLLDEKEL
+310 DKLIDEKEL
-319 QAEIERVEKEVVP
+319 QAEIDRVKKEVVP

-340 LTGNVDLD
+340 LTGNIDLD

-358 VKEIAKLELAYHK
+358 VTEIAKLELAYHK

-419 GEEELKYTQGQLK
+419 GEEELKYTRGQLK

-522 IRASEV
+522 IRLEEIQS
-528 ATYADA
+528 YADA

-541 FGTVAAAEEERIQ
+541 FGTVAEAEEERIQ
-554 RELDAGDIGI
+554 RQLDAGDIGI
-564 EAAKSQFETVKQWQ
+564 EAAKSQFETVKKWQ
-578 YAQTWINTV
+578 YAQTWINTI
-587 AGMTAALTAPSMQ
+587 AGMTAALTAPSLQ
-600 ATGPAGWVAAATQ
+600 SNPAGWVAAATQ

-625 IKIKNTQFNGGGV
+625 IKIKNTEFDGGGV
-638 SSGGSGISAS
+638 SSGGSGVSAS
-648 PSVTPIDVR
+648 PSVTPIDVKD
-657 NDIQQSPT
+657 DIQQSPT

-691 VEVRENNS
+691 VEIRENNS

>member
-15 DAVQGLINI
+15 DAVQDLLNI

-51 VGDAADKS
+51 VGDAADRS

-81 SQAGGTLGDIF
+81 SRAGGTLGDIF
-92 KSVNQAIPTVKQINN
+92 KSVNQAIPIVKKINS

-181 LITPLRTV
+181 LITPFRNV
-189 IVTVQGLGR
+189 IVTVQGLGK
-198 VMGDVFSGQWGKI
+198 VMEDVFSGQWGKI

-226 EKGLDFSGN
+226 EKGFDFSGN

-244 KFVQGVVTTFTYKAP
+244 KFVQGVVITF
-259 EIEKTGTDNLSGGSS
+259 
-274 GKGNAY
+274 
-280 RKAGEKAGKEFGK
+280 RKAGEKAGKEFGN

-319 QAEIERVEKEVVP
+319 QAEIDRVKKEVVP

-358 VKEIAKLELAYHK
+358 ITEIAKLELAYHK

-483 EMFKIETDPDKKQ
+483 EMFKIETGPDKKQ

-522 IRASEV
+522 IRLEEIQS
-528 ATYADA
+528 YADA

-541 FGTVAAAEEERIQ
+541 LGTVAEAEEERIQ
-554 RELDAGDIGI
+554 RQLDAGDIGI
-564 EAAKSQFETVKQWQ
+564 EAAKRQFETVKGWQ
-578 YAQTWINTV
+578 YAQTWINTI
-587 AGMTAALTAPSMQ
+587 AGMTAALTAPSLQ
-600 ATGPAGWVAAATQ
+600 SNPAGWVAAATQ

-691 VEVRENNS
+691 VEVRESNS

>member
-1 MDQDFNLNVRINTG
+1 MDQDFNLNVKINTG
-15 DAVQGLINI
+15 DAVQSLTNI
-24 KSAADQAATS
+24 KSAADQAAAS

-81 SQAGGTLGDIF
+81 SRAGGTLGDIF
-92 KSVNQAIPTVKQINN
+92 KSVNQAIPIVKKINS

-181 LITPLRTV
+181 LITPFRNV
-189 IVTVQGLGR
+189 IVTVQGLGK
-198 VMGDVFSGQWGKI
+198 VMEDVFSGQWGKI

-226 EKGLDFSGN
+226 EKGFDFSGN

-244 KFVQGVVTTFTYKAP
+244 KFVQGVVITF
-259 EIEKTGTDNLSGGSS
+259 
-274 GKGNAY
+274 
-280 RKAGEKAGKEFGK
+280 RKAGEKAGKEFGN

-319 QAEIERVEKEVVP
+319 QAEIDRVKKEVVP
-332 DLVQQLKG
+332 DLVQQLKE

-522 IRASEV
+522 IRLEEIQS
-528 ATYADA
+528 YADA

-541 FGTVAAAEEERIQ
+541 LGTVAEAEEERIQ
-554 RELDAGDIGI
+554 RQLDAGDIGI
-564 EAAKSQFETVKQWQ
+564 EAAKRQFETVKGWQ
-578 YAQTWINTV
+578 YAQTWINTI
-587 AGMTAALTAPSMQ
+587 AGMTAALTSPSLQ
-600 ATGPAGWVAAATQ
+600 SNPAGWVAAATQ

-625 IKIKNTQFNGGGV
+625 IKIKNTEFDGGGV
-638 SSGGSGISAS
+638 SSGGSGITAS

-657 NDIQQSPT
+657 DDIQQSPT

-691 VEVRENNS
+691 VEIRENNS

>member
-1 MDQDFNLNVRINTG
+1 MDQDFNLNVKINTG
-15 DAVQGLINI
+15 NAVQSLIDI
-24 KSAADQAATS
+24 KSAADQAAGS
-34 VGKVGESAQS
+34 VGKIGENAQG

-51 VGDAADKS
+51 VGDAADRS
-59 IPKVQGLGSAFEGVF
+59 IPKVQGLGGAFEGVF
-74 STAVEMG
+74 STALEMG

-92 KSVNQAIPTVKQINN
+92 RSVNQAIPTVQKINT

-119 LASTGIGAFIVAI
+119 LVSTGIGAFIVAI

-181 LITPLRTV
+181 LITPLRNV
-189 IVTVQGLGR
+189 IVTVQGLGK

-211 REDAQNALGAIKDVW
+211 KEDAQNALGAIKDVW
-226 EKGLDFSGN
+226 EKGFDFSGN

-259 EIEKTGTDNLSGGSS
+259 EVVKTGTDNLSGGSS
-274 GKGNAY
+274 GEGNAY
-280 RKAGEKAGKEFGK
+280 RKAGEKAGKEFGE
-293 GLAQGADSMSKE
+293 GLAEGAMSKE

-319 QAEIERVEKEVVP
+319 QAEIDRVKKEVVP
-332 DLVQQLKG
+332 DLVQQLKVK
-340 LTGNVDLD
+340 TGKTDLD
-348 FNGKLFTEDV
+348 FNGKVFTEDV
-358 VKEIAKLELAYHK
+358 VTEIAKLELAYHK

-397 EKEHNEAIGSI
+397 EKEHNEAIESI
-408 LEQRAGEYREE
+408 LKQRSGEYREE
-419 GEEELKYTQGQLK
+419 GEEELKYAQGQLK
-432 TLLELQYRREELEHQ
+432 TLLELQYRRKELENQ
-447 FDEDQ
+447 FYEDQ
-452 LTSGG
+452 LTSRG

-465 ALEALQLDR
+465 ALETLQLDR
-474 LNSLKKYYQ
+474 LNSLRKYYQ
-483 EMFKIETDPDKKQ
+483 EMLKIETDPDKKQ

-522 IRASEV
+522 IIASEV

-534 ANSIADI
+534 ANSIAEI

-554 RELDAGDIGI
+554 RQLKAGDISK
-564 EAAKSQFETVKQWQ
+564 EAAESQFETVKQWQ
-578 YAQTWINTV
+578 YAQTWINTI

-600 ATGPAGWVAAATQ
+600 TTGPAGWVAAATQ

-625 IKIKNTQFNGGGV
+625 IKIKNTEFDGGGV
-638 SSGGSGISAS
+638 SSGGSGITAS

-672 PRNQRV
+672 PRHQRV

>member
-1 MDQDFNLNVRINTG
+1 MDQDFNLNVKINTG
-15 DAVQGLINI
+15 DAVQGLTNI

-34 VGKVGESAQS
+34 VGKVGESARS

-74 STAVEMG
+74 STAIEMG

-92 KSVNQAIPTVKQINN
+92 KSINQAIPTVKKINS

-138 WEGFLQAVGSSKEEF
+138 WEGFLQAVGSSEEEF

-181 LITPLRTV
+181 LITPFQNV

-226 EKGLDFSGN
+226 EKGFDFSGN

-244 KFVQGVVTTFTYKAP
+244 KFVQGVVTTFTYKA
-259 EIEKTGTDNLSGGSS
+259 
-274 GKGNAY
+274 
-280 RKAGEKAGKEFGK
+280 GEKAGKEFGE

-319 QAEIERVEKEVVP
+319 QAEIDRVKKEVVP

-340 LTGNVDLD
+340 LTGNIDLD

-358 VKEIAKLELAYHK
+358 VTEIAKLELAYHK

-419 GEEELKYTQGQLK
+419 GEEELKYTRGQLK

-522 IRASEV
+522 IRLEEIQS
-528 ATYADA
+528 YADA

-541 FGTVAAAEEERIQ
+541 FGTVAEAEEERIQ
-554 RELDAGDIGI
+554 RQLDAGDIGI
-564 EAAKSQFETVKQWQ
+564 EAAKSQFETVKKWQ
-578 YAQTWINTV
+578 YAQTWINTI
-587 AGMTAALTAPSMQ
+587 AGMTAALTAPSLQ
-600 ATGPAGWVAAATQ
+600 SNPAGWVAAATQ

-625 IKIKNTQFNGGGV
+625 IKIKNTEFDGGGV
-638 SSGGSGISAS
+638 SSGNSGVSAS
-648 PSVTPIDVR
+648 PSVSVTPIDVR